1 MLLSLFILARG
12 TLKFLFRLKLDSQLL
27 RGGKSSC
34 SLWSELQVMESK
46 TLVVI
51 DCQLRESVSKLAWC
65 NASLYGTKG
74 KISRMARFCSCSS
87 SADKYAAST
96 LWNTGHAYSDF
107 DWLKQISYAAGPIRS
122 AIQTWVV
129 TRCQHGISALV
140 SQTSFRGKTSGG
152 VAKCRLFFSQ
162 TSFCLLRFFFS
173 SLFGSVLFCY
183 FSGSKQLMVD
193 FFRKLVK

>member
-1 MLLSLFILARG
+1 MFLSLFVLARG

-46 TLVVI
+46 SLVVI
-51 DCQLRESVSKLAWC
+51 DCLRRESVSKLAWC
-65 NASLYGTKG
+65 NASLYGTNG
-74 KISRMARFCSCSS
+74 KIIRMARFCSCSS

-107 DWLKQISYAAGPIRS
+107 DWLKQNSRAARPIRS

-129 TRCQHGISALV
+129 TRCPRFSDVIS
-140 SQTSFRGKTSGG
+140 REN
-152 VAKCRLFFSQ
+152 RWW
-162 TSFCLLRFFFS
+162 RRE
-173 SLFGSVLFCY
+173 
-183 FSGSKQLMVD
+183 M
-193 FFRKLVK
+193 